1 MPDSAH
7 CLVLLTV
14 TAPLFQHLA
23 LNIDKKK
30 KLTLESGES
39 HLRSGVTMKGRTD
52 VLIRNSSWLLTLLK
66 SETS

>member
-7 CLVLLTV
+7 CLVFLTV
-14 TAPLFQHLA
+14 TAPQFQHLA
-23 LNIDKKK
+23 LNIDK

-39 HLRSGVTMKGRTD
+39 HLGAGVTMKGRTD

-66 SETS
+66 TS